1 MKTTIREFAHS
12 KNMTVIRTYKF
23 VRNISLFQKN
33 LIYKS
38 TSR

>member
-23 VRNISLFQKN
+23 VRNIFVISKKSN
-33 LIYKS
+33 L
-38 TSR
+38 